1 MNETRLSG
9 TALVGDAGRTLS
21 AKYVSFCIAILVL
34 TVAFWSLLRD
44 SKSRLRLPGPRGI
57 PLFGNLFDVGVTWSY

>member
-9 TALVGDAGRTLS
+9 TALVGDAERTLS

-34 TVAFWSLLRD
+34 TAAFWSFLRD